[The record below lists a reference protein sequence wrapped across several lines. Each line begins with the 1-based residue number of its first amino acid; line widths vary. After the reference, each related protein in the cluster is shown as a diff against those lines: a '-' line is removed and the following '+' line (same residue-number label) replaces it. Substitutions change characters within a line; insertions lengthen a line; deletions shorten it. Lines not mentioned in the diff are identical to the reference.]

1 MILLYILASFL
12 FGAIP
17 SGFIVTKIAKGVD
30 IRKFGSGNPGATN
43 VFRVVGPAGGITV
56 FILDCLKGFLP
67 VALAGYFFI
76 DLNSFY
82 LLLAGLAAIAGHMF
96 TPFLGFKGGKGVA
109 TGTGV
114 FLALL
119 PVITLFGALVFAVIF
134 AFTRYVSLSSMCA
147 GVFVPIASWASGQPL
162 EISIF
167 TTLTAILIIY
177 AHRSNIQRL
186 LNGTENRF
194 KKQ

>member
-1 MILLYILASFL
+1 MVYLYILLSYL
-12 FGAIP
+12 FGSIP
-17 SGFIVTKIAKGVD
+17 FGYIVAKLANGVD
-30 IRKFGSGNPGATN
+30 IRNHGSGNTGATN

-67 VALAGYFFI
+67 VALAGYFFK
-76 DLNSFY
+76 DLSSVY

-109 TGTGV
+109 TGAGV

-119 PVITLFGALVFAVIF
+119 PVITLFGALVFAIVF
-134 AFTRYVSLSSMCA
+134 AFSRYVSLSSICA
-147 GVFVPIASWASGQPL
+147 GVFVPIASWATGKPAG
-162 EISIF
+162 ISIF
-167 TTLTAILIIY
+167 TTLAAILIIY